1 MNEQLL
7 HHIWQ
12 FSHFDLSLLYTD
24 KNLPLSIYSV
34 GKPNS
39 DTGPD
44 FLNARINIDGLDW
57 HGDIEIH
64 IKSSDWSRHK
74 HQNDKR
80 YNSVIL
86 HVVWQNNKDITNYN
100 GEQIPCLELKPL
112 VNNKLLNFY
121 QQLMQSKSWILCQ
134 NYFRQV
140 DDFIISQFMDRLL
153 VERLEEKS
161 SVLSESLADQNN
173 DWESVF
179 YQSLCH
185 SMGLKI
191 NADAM
196 TRLSKKLPF
205 KILSKHRNNLFQ
217 IEAMLFGVSGF
228 LEDVN
233 DSYGLSLKK
242 EFSFLKHKYSL
253 NVMDVNQWMFMRLRP
268 SSFPTVRIAQLAQ
281 LIVRNNRF
289 FSRVID
295 AKSINDLRKIFKSSV
310 SEYWL
315 THYHFKKIS
324 LKRKKT
330 IGLDLFNTIVIN
342 SICPLLFVYT
352 NYKAD
357 MSFQDKSIRFL
368 EEITAEK
375 NSIVRGFER
384 MSLKIKSAAQSQAVL
399 QLKRNYCE
407 AKKCLNCNIGNFLI
421 TKNE

>member
-7 HHIWQ
+7 HYIWQ
-12 FSHFDLSLLYTD
+12 FSHFELSLLHTH

-39 DTGPD
+39 DAGPD
-44 FLNARINIDGLDW
+44 FLNARINIDGIDW

-64 IKSSDWSRHK
+64 INASDWSRHK

-86 HVVWQNNKDITNYN
+86 HVVWHNDNEITNYN
-100 GEQIPCLELKPL
+100 GEEIPCLELKPL
-112 VNNKLLNFY
+112 VNHKLLNFY
-121 QQLMQSKSWILCQ
+121 QQLMRSKSWILCQ
-134 NYFRQV
+134 NYFSQV

-153 VERLEEKS
+153 VERLEKKS
-161 SVLSESLADQNN
+161 SVLLESLAIQNN

-191 NADAM
+191 NAEPM
-196 TRLSKKLPF
+196 TQLSNKLPF
-205 KILSKHRNNLFQ
+205 RILSKHRDSLFQ

-228 LEDVN
+228 LEDVY
-233 DSYGLSLKK
+233 DDYGLSLKK

-253 NVMDVNQWMFMRLRP
+253 DVMDVNLWMFMRLRP

-281 LIVRNNRF
+281 LIVHNNRF

-295 AKSINDLRKIFKSSV
+295 ASSIHDLRKIFESSV

-315 THYHFKKIS
+315 THYHFKKTSVKKKKSIGKDL
-324 LKRKKT
+324 LKS
-330 IGLDLFNTIVIN
+330 IIINTI
-342 SICPLLFVYT
+342 CPVLFVYAK
-352 NYKAD
+352 NKNDLALQEKA
-357 MSFQDKSIRFL
+357 IYFL
-368 EEITAEK
+368 EGINEENNT
-375 NSIVRGFER
+375 IVRGFKK
-384 MSLKIKSAAQSQAVL
+384 LGLHFTNAVQSQAVI

-407 AKKCLNCNIGNFLI
+407 SKKCLNCNIGNYLI
-421 TKNE
+421 TNK